1 MLVRVVRVASAILL
15 AGIGGIHL
23 FLVVTGTGGILGLM
37 FVMNAIAGVGLAVG
51 ILLFRGRLL
60 LLDTVLGLLFS
71 VASLLALLLA
81 LTVSLFGITERWSRP
96 LVPQTVVIDSI
107 AVVVL
112 AVASAV
118 VTSAGPRA
126 RRNAV
131 WSGR

>member
-96 LVPQTVVIDSI
+96 LVPQTVVVDSV

-118 VTSAGPRA
+118 VTNAGPRA
-126 RRNAV
+126 RRNAA